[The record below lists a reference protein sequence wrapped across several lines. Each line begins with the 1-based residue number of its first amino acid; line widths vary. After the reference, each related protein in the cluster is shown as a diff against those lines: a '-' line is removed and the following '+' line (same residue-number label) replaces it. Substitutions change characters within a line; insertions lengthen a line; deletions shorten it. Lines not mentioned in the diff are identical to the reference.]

1 MTKSEEWDDQDT
13 PRRRFNP
20 LPLPVIVI
28 GLAVFL
34 AIVFGY
40 QLVKLI

>member
-1 MTKSEEWDDQDT
+1 MTKAEEWDDQDT

-20 LPLPVIVI
+20 LPQSVIVI

-34 AIVFGY
+34 VIMFGY
-40 QLVKLI
+40 HLVKLI